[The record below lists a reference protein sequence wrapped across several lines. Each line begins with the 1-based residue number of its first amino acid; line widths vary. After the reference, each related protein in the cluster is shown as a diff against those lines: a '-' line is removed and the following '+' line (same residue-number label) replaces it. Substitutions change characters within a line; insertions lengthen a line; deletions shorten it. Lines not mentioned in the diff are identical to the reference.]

1 MVIRLLIEYDGG
13 DFYGWQ
19 VQPLVRTVQGELL
32 KALRVLFPEGQ
43 FKLVGASRTDRGVHA
58 EGQVAS
64 LHTDFDVDV
73 ESLKRSLNGLTASD
87 ILIKEA
93 SEAEPDF
100 NARYSAKG
108 KLYRYRV
115 LLGKSPL
122 LRRFAWE
129 CPFEPD
135 LEALNRLASEA
146 LGEHDFSLLST
157 DERGG
162 ICNVKYA
169 AWLERG
175 EELYFEIIADRF
187 LHKMV
192 RILVG
197 TMILIASGRIDEK
210 SLAGYFRGR
219 RSRVLVAPPHGLTL
233 VRVYY

>member
-1 MVIRLLIEYDGG
+1 M
-13 DFYGWQ
+13 
-19 VQPLVRTVQGELL
+19 RTVQGELL

-162 ICNVKYA
+162 TCNVKYA

>member
-1 MVIRLLIEYDGG
+1 MVIRLIIEYDGG

-19 VQPLVRTVQGELL
+19 IQPNLRTVQGELL
-32 KALRVLFPEGQ
+32 EALRVLFPQGD

-64 LHTDFDVDV
+64 LHLNKDVDLNW
-73 ESLKRSLNGLTASD
+73 LKRSLNGLTGSD
-87 ILIKEA
+87 IYIKDVVQM
-93 SEAEPDF
+93 PDDF

-115 LLGKSPL
+115 LRGKSPIR
-122 LRRFAWE
+122 RRFVWE
-129 CPFEPD
+129 CPLDIDFSLLKELSD
-135 LEALNRLASEA
+135 EVV
-146 LGEHDFSLLST
+146 GEHDFSLLST

-162 ICNVKYA
+162 ICSVKRA
-169 AWLERG
+169 EWVEV
-175 EELYFEIIADRF
+175 EDELHFYIEANRF

-197 TMILIASGRIDEK
+197 TMVLVASGKKDVDSFRN
-210 SLAGYFRGR
+210 LFRGVQ
-219 RSRVLVAPPHGLTL
+219 SRVLVAPPQGLTL

>member
-1 MVIRLLIEYDGG
+1 
-13 DFYGWQ
+13 
-19 VQPLVRTVQGELL
+19 VRTVQGELL

-135 LEALNRLASEA
+135 LEALNRLASEV

-162 ICNVKYA
+162 TCNVKYA

>member
-19 VQPLVRTVQGELL
+19 VQPVVRTVQGELL

-73 ESLKRSLNGLTASD
+73 ESLRQSLNGLTGSD

-93 SEAEPDF
+93 IEAEPDF
-100 NARYSAKG
+100 NARYRAKG

-122 LRRFAWE
+122 KRRFAWE

-135 LEALNRLASEA
+135 FDVLNRLASEV

-162 ICNVKYA
+162 KCNVRYA
-169 AWLERG
+169 AWLDRG
-175 EELYFEIIADRF
+175 EEVHFEIIADRF

-192 RILVG
+192 RILAG
-197 TMILIASGRIDEK
+197 TMVLIASGRLEEE
-210 SLAGYFRGR
+210 SLVGFFRGR